1 MKKISLLVL
10 VFSAIFSISF
20 AQQMQGNMPP
30 QGARPAIGSVTGKIY
45 DKETKEL
52 LPYAVIEVISVREN
66 KTVAGAVSDDK
77 GAFNITQIPVGK
89 MTLKVSFVGY
99 NVSTTEPFLLLPNAP
114 TKNFDSIL
122 LTRNQNQ
129 LRQAQITAEKQMLVQ
144 NLDKRVF
151 NNDRNLVSAG
161 GTGNDVLRQVPG
173 VNVDIDGKISLRG
186 NENVTILI
194 DGRPSSILGSD
205 KKSVLSSIPAASIES
220 IEVITNPSAKYAAEG
235 MSGIINIVM
244 KKNKLQ
250 GFNGQVTA
258 SAGTIDKYTG
268 GLNMSYRNKKWNF
281 YGSYMG
287 KDEHRRGSGSSYR
300 ETNQFDST
308 YYMLQSA
315 SMPSE
320 NKNHLLGAGAE
331 YSLDKYTTFGTRV
344 NLNLENEIQPENIVY
359 RYLNEDSIYTNS
371 IFRFNDQNNKNQNGD
386 INFSLRKKFPTPK
399 EELSA
404 DLTISNMSRDGRQ
417 DYIQEDSLLSIFAHS
432 GIRSKAQVQMINAQV
447 DYTVPNGEFGK
458 YELGGRI
465 VRRHSDA
472 DYLGLLYPSTS
483 MEGAYINQDIS
494 NHFVFTE
501 QISAAYLTKSGIFKS
516 FAYQLGLRGEYTLQD
531 IFLTNN
537 SFFQKNRYFNF
548 FPTAIIRQPLSKKD
562 QIQLSY
568 SRRINRPNP
577 QSQNPFL
584 DISDPQNKR
593 QGNPGLKP
601 ELVHSIEL
609 GYQRSLEKYSIN
621 ASLYYRHS
629 NNLQIRYRS
638 VLPDGTSLISFLN
651 AYSSDNYGLEAT
663 GNMTFSKKWDAM
675 LNLNVY
681 ESKINAANIEADLQ
695 NNFLSWSGRFNTN
708 YRITKFSALQ
718 ASINYQAP
726 MVIAQGKFASTLV
739 ISGGWKNDLFKNRLN
754 LTLSVMDALSQMRM
768 DMTTSGPNFKQH
780 SIRRRDRGI
789 VMLTAIYRFGAMS
802 NEMAGKRPSRGRM
815 EGGPSMD
822 DM

>member
-1 MKKISLLVL
+1 
-10 VFSAIFSISF
+10 
-20 AQQMQGNMPP
+20 MPP
-30 QGARPAIGSVTGKIY
+30 GGARPSIGSVNGKIY

-52 LPYAVIEVISVREN
+52 LAYAVIEVISAREN
-66 KTVAGAVSDDK
+66 KVVAGGVSDEK
-77 GAFNITQIPVGK
+77 GAFTIAQIPVGK
-89 MTLKVSFVGY
+89 MTLKVSYVGY
-99 NVSTTEPFLLLPNAP
+99 NPFISEAFLLIPNSP
-114 TKNFDSIL
+114 TKSFDSVLISK
-122 LTRNQNQ
+122 NQNS

-144 NLDKRVF
+144 NLDKRVY
-151 NNDRNLVSAG
+151 NNERNLVSAG

-186 NENVTILI
+186 NDNVTILI

-220 IEVITNPSAKYAAEG
+220 IEVITNPSAKYSAEG

-250 GFNGQVTA
+250 GFNGQVTT

-268 GLNMSYRNKKWNF
+268 GVNMSYRNKKWNF
-281 YGSYMG
+281 YGSYTG
-287 KDEHRRGSGSSYR
+287 KEEHRRGSGSSYR
-300 ETNQFDST
+300 ETYLRDSM
-308 YYMLQSA
+308 YYMLQTSK
-315 SMPSE
+315 SPSE
-320 NKNHLLGAGAE
+320 NKNHLLSGGAE
-331 YSLDKYTTFGTRV
+331 YTLDKYTTIGTRV
-344 NLNLENEIQPENIVY
+344 NLNLEKELQPEHIIY
-359 RYLNEDSIYTNS
+359 RYLNADKQYTNS
-371 IFRFNDQNNKNQNGD
+371 TFRFNDQVNYNQNAD
-386 INFSLRKKFPTPK
+386 ANLNLRKKFATPK
-399 EELSA
+399 EELNA
-404 DLTISNMSRDGRQ
+404 DITFSDMSRDGRQ
-417 DYIQEDSLLSIFAHS
+417 DYMQQDSMSQQFAHS
-432 GIRSKAQVQMINAQV
+432 GIRSMGHVQMINAQV
-447 DYTVPNGEFGK
+447 DYTAPDGEFGK
-458 YELGGRI
+458 YEMGGRV

-472 DYLGLLYPSTS
+472 DYLGLLYPSIN
-483 MEGAYINQDIS
+483 MDGAYMNTAIS

-501 QISAAYLTKSGIFKS
+501 QISAAYLTKSGLYKT

-531 IFLTNN
+531 IYLTNTG
-537 SFFQKNRYFNF
+537 FFQKNRYLNL

-568 SRRINRPNP
+568 SRRINRANP

-601 ELVHSIEL
+601 ELIHSIEL
-609 GYQRSLEKYSIN
+609 SYQRTIEKYSIN

-638 VLPDGTSLISFLN
+638 VLADGTSLISFLN

-663 GNMTFSKKWDAM
+663 GNVTFSKKWDAM
-675 LNLNVY
+675 LNVNVY
-681 ESKINAANIEADLQ
+681 ESKINANNIEADLQ
-695 NNFLSWSGRFNTN
+695 NNFVSWSGRFNTN
-708 YRITKFSALQ
+708 YRLAKFSALQ
-718 ASINYQAP
+718 ASVNYQAP
-726 MVIAQGKFASTLV
+726 TVIAQGQFASTLV

-802 NEMAGKRPSRGRM
+802 NEMAGKRPGRGRM
-815 EGGPSMD
+815 EGGPSMEE
-822 DM
+822 M